1 MASYFKVVLPYVEP
15 APEMTVL
22 ITPDRVA
29 NGRYLATHVAA
40 CMDCHSTRDW
50 GKFSGPL
57 APGTLGKGGEYF
69 GPEMGFPGK
78 YFSKNITPAH
88 LKSWTDGEVFRAVTT
103 GINKQGKALFPL
115 MPYKAY
121 ATLDP
126 EDIKD
131 IIAYLRSLPPI
142 ANEVPVSS
150 SYFPMNFLIN
160 TMPTRTRFTKKPN
173 KEEIVSYGK
182 YLVTM
187 ASCIDCHSPV
197 VRGQIVVEK
206 AFSGGRE
213 FEMPTGILRSSNI
226 TSDSESGIGNWSEE
240 LFIQKFKS
248 FLLPENLSEVKAG
261 KFNTLMPWSM
271 YAGMD
276 TTDLKAIYAYL
287 KSTPPIR
294 HTVIKFTER

>member
-1 MASYFKVVLPYVEP
+1 
-15 APEMTVL
+15 
-22 ITPDRVA
+22 
-29 NGRYLATHVAA
+29 
-40 CMDCHSTRDW
+40 
-50 GKFSGPL
+50 
-57 APGTLGKGGEYF
+57 
-69 GPEMGFPGK
+69 MGFPGK

-206 AFSGGRE
+206 AFSGGGNSKCQPVFCVLQTSLLIPRAE
-213 FEMPTGILRSSNI
+213 LETGRKNCLFRSSNPFFCPKI
-226 TSDSESGIGNWSEE
+226 
-240 LFIQKFKS
+240 
-248 FLLPENLSEVKAG
+248 
-261 KFNTLMPWSM
+261 
-271 YAGMD
+271 
-276 TTDLKAIYAYL
+276 
-287 KSTPPIR
+287 
-294 HTVIKFTER
+294 